1 MSSQWEIPK
10 PDPTRNEETTPFWDG
25 TAAGELRFQEC
36 QECGNRQLP
45 AAPACVACL
54 SPKVRWTASAGTG
67 TVFSYTVIHHAFH
80 PAFAAEVPYVVADI
94 ELDEG
99 PILTSGICPVDPATV
114 SIGMPVEV
122 WFEPMAD
129 NAEYVLHWFRPA
141 GGES

>member
-10 PDPTRNEETTPFWDG
+10 PEPTRNEETTPFWEG

-36 QECGNRQLP
+36 ADCGNRQLP

-54 SPKVRWTASAGTG
+54 SPEVSWKPSAGRG
-67 TVFSYTVIHHAFH
+67 TVFSYTVVHHAFH
-80 PAFAAEVPYVVADI
+80 PAFAAEVPYVVADV

-99 PILTSGICPVDPATV
+99 PFLTSGIRPVDPAAVT
-114 SIGMPVEV
+114 IGMAVEA

-129 NAEYVLHWFRPA
+129 APQYVLHWFRPA